1 MLEHYHHN
9 ISVCAQKVRLVLEE
23 KRLEVTEHH
32 VDLSAR
38 QQTTPEYLKLN
49 PRGTVPTLVHDG
61 RPIGEST
68 IICEYLD
75 DVFPDA
81 PVRPADAAD
90 RADMRRWAK
99 IPDDGLHVACG
110 SLSFAAVFAKQVMGE
125 ATLEEMAARL
135 AGLPD
140 QNRARR
146 QLQIME
152 QRFDAPIVQDAIRL
166 HDRVLGEMSGRLD
179 GHDWLAGDAWSLAEA
194 CLLPYVERLN
204 RLGLAP
210 LWEDKGAGKPGIAAW
225 YDRVR
230 ARPSYARAI
239 TAYPPID
246 AYDDRLIDRG
256 ETVWPDVAR
265 VLAG

>member
-23 KRLEVTEHH
+23 KNLEVVEHH
-32 VDLSAR
+32 IDLKAR
-38 QQTTPEYLKLN
+38 QQATPEYLAIN

-61 RPIGEST
+61 RPIIEST

-75 DVFPDA
+75 DRFPDA

-90 RADMRRWAK
+90 RADMRRWTK
-99 IPDDGLHVACG
+99 IPDDGIHVACG
-110 SLSFAAVFAKQVMGE
+110 SLSFAAVFSDQVRGD
-125 ATLEEMAARL
+125 TPLEEMAARL
-135 AGLPD
+135 KQLPD

-146 QLQIME
+146 QIEIME
-152 QRFDAPIVQDAIRL
+152 KKFDSPIVHDAIRL
-166 HDRVLGEMSGRLD
+166 NEKMLNDMSGRLK
-179 GHDWLAGDAWSLAEA
+179 GHDWLAGDDWSLAEA
-194 CLLPYVERLN
+194 CLTPYVERLH

-210 LWEDKGAGKPGIAAW
+210 MWADKPGIGDW

-239 TAYPPID
+239 TAYPTLD
-246 AYDDRLIDRG
+246 AYDDLLIDRG
-256 ETVWPDVAR
+256 ETVWPDVQQ
-265 VLAG
+265 VLAA